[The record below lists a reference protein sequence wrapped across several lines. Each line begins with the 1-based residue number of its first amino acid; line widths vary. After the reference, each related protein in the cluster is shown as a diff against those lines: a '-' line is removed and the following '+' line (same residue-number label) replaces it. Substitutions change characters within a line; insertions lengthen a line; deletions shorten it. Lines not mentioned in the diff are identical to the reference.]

1 MALGRLSNRGK
12 PFRLGSHLAVE
23 LAPRHSFYD
32 WCNEILAE
40 AEFDAVV
47 EMLCQPYYSDGVG
60 RPSVPPGRYFRMLFV
75 GQYEG
80 LDSEREIA
88 WRCADSLSLHRFLRL
103 SEGETVPDHT
113 TLSVT
118 RSRLPIEIHHAVFG
132 FVLEIVER
140 HDLVR
145 GRRIG
150 VDASTQEANAAL
162 RRLVRRD
169 TGEDYRQ
176 MLERLAKDSGIETPS
191 TEDLIRFDRA
201 RKGKSLSNAEW
212 ASPTDPEARI
222 ARMKDGT
229 THLAYKPEHAV
240 DLDTGA
246 VVAAEVHLADQG
258 DTTTI
263 TGTLDAAQRNLTS
276 VGAPPC
282 SDDPAEC
289 VADKGYHSRAV
300 LTDLDGGPW
309 KTRIAEPQRR
319 GVSRWQ
325 GDEEARRAVYSN
337 RVRLRSGVGQ
347 HAMRRRAELVERSF
361 AHILDRGG
369 MRRTWLR
376 GRENVH
382 KRYLIHVAGHN
393 LGLLMRL
400 LIGAGTP
407 KEAIARG
414 WCFLILRPTS
424 DRATY
429 AAILMVLVD
438 NSAVPALIVFRM
450 GFDHRPDGTTTS
462 STDCYRRA
470 DCGSRVRRRHLP

>member
-1 MALGRLSNRGK
+1 VAMGRQGDRQGDLMVMWS
-12 PFRLGSHLAVE
+12 E
-23 LAPRHSFYD
+23 MPRSPGHVFYD
-32 WCNEILAE
+32 RLQQVLVGAG
-40 AEFDAVV
+40 FDGFV
-47 EMLCQPYYSDGVG
+47 EDACQAYYARTMGA
-60 RPSVPPGRYFRMLFV
+60 PSVPPGRYFRMHMV
-75 GQYEG
+75 GYFEG
-80 LDSEREIA
+80 IDSERGIE
-88 WRCADSLSLHRFLRL
+88 WRCSDSLSLREFLRL
-103 SEGETVPDHT
+103 ETTDRVPDHSW
-113 TLSVT
+113 LSKT
-118 RSRLPIEIHHAVFG
+118 RGRLPHEVHERVFG
-132 FVLEIVER
+132 WVLTLIAER
-140 HDLVR
+140 GLVR
-145 GRRIG
+145 GKRIG
-150 VDASTQEANAAL
+150 VDASTLEANAAL
-162 RRLVRRD
+162 RQIVRRD
-169 TGEDYRQ
+169 TGTGYRE
-176 MLERLAKDSGIETPS
+176 MLERMAQESGIETP
-191 TEDLIRFDRA
+191 TAEDLIRLDRK
-201 RKGKSLSNAEW
+201 RTGKRLSNEEW
-212 ASPTDPEARI
+212 VSRTDPEARI

-246 VVAAEVHLADQG
+246 VVAAEMPPADEG

-263 TGTLDAAQRNLTS
+263 TGTLDAARCNLTS
-276 VGAPPC
+276 VGTPPS

-300 LTDLDGGPW
+300 LKDFDGGPW

-319 GVSRWQ
+319 GVSRWH
-325 GDEEARRAVYSN
+325 GDEDARRAVYSN

-424 DRATY
+424 DRAAY

-462 STDCYRRA
+462 STGC
-470 DCGSRVRRRHLP
+470 